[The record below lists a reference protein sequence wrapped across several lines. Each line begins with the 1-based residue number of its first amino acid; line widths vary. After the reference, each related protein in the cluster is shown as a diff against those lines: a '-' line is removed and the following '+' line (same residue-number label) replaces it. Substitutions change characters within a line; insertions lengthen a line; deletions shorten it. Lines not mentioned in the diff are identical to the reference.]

1 MEQSRPRREHPRGV
15 SGGLG
20 RQARRC
26 KTSVLALLA
35 VVLAAPALAQ
45 PSDYPN
51 RPVKM
56 IAPFAPGGPVDVVAR
71 VLAPKLSERL
81 GQQFYVE
88 NHPGGSGNIGTA
100 LVARA
105 LPDGYTLLVISST
118 LVVNPSL
125 FGKLG
130 FDTTTDL
137 GPVSLVGVSPQVL
150 LVHPSVPAMRLR
162 ELIAWVKASPGQHAY
177 AHAGLGTP
185 GYLAGE
191 MLKQAFGLDLLAVSF
206 NGGGPAITA
215 TIGGHTPVLFTSIST
230 AAGHIKQGTVRALA
244 VTGAQRSPALP
255 DVPTLAEAGAPNQ
268 ESEIILG
275 ILVPGGTPRDVT
287 ARLHREIVT
296 IVAFSDVRERLLA
309 LGFDPIASTPEEF
322 ASRIRWEID
331 KWEKVI
337 RAADIK
343 VQ

>member
-20 RQARRC
+20 RQTRRC
-26 KTSVLALLA
+26 RASVLGLVAA
-35 VVLAAPALAQ
+35 VLAGPSFAQ
-45 PSDYPN
+45 PSGYPN

-56 IAPFAPGGPVDVVAR
+56 VAPFAPGGPVDVVAR

-100 LVARA
+100 LVAKA
-105 LPDGYTLLVISST
+105 PPDGYTVLVISST

-125 FGKLG
+125 FTKLG

-137 GPVSLVGVSPQVL
+137 APVSLVGVSPQVL
-150 LVHPSVPAMRLR
+150 LVHPSVPATTVK
-162 ELIAWVKASPGQHAY
+162 EFVAWVKASPGEHAY

-206 NGGGPAITA
+206 NGGGPAITS
-215 TIGGHTPVLFTSIST
+215 TVGGHTPILFTSIST

-244 VTGAQRSPALP
+244 VTGARRSPALP
-255 DVPTLAEAGAPNQ
+255 DVPTLAEAGAADQ

-275 ILVPGGTPRDVT
+275 ILVPGGTPRDVI

-296 IVAFSDVRERLLA
+296 IVALPDARERLLA
-309 LGFDPIASTPEEF
+309 LGFEPIASTPGEF
-322 ASRIRWEID
+322 ADRIRWEID
-331 KWEKVI
+331 KWAKVI
-337 RAADIK
+337 RATDIK
-343 VQ
+343 LQ

>member
-20 RQARRC
+20 RQTRRC
-26 KTSVLALLA
+26 KASVLGLVAA
-35 VVLAAPALAQ
+35 VLAGPSFAQ
-45 PSDYPN
+45 PSGYPS

-56 IAPFAPGGPVDVVAR
+56 VAPFAPGGPVDVVAR

-100 LVARA
+100 LVAKA
-105 LPDGYTLLVISST
+105 PPDGYTVLVISST

-125 FGKLG
+125 FTKLG

-137 GPVSLVGVSPQVL
+137 APVSLVGVSPQVL
-150 LVHPSVPAMRLR
+150 LVHPSVPATTVK
-162 ELIAWVKASPGQHAY
+162 ELVAWVKASPGEHAY
-177 AHAGLGTP
+177 ATP

-191 MLKQAFGLDLLAVSF
+191 MLKQAFGLNLTAVSF
-206 NGGGPAITA
+206 NGGGPAITS
-215 TIGGHTPVLFTSIST
+215 TIGGHTPILFTSIST
-230 AAGHIKQGTVRALA
+230 AAGHINQGTVRALA
-244 VTGAQRSPALP
+244 VTGARRSPALP
-255 DVPTLAEAGAPNQ
+255 DVPTLAEAGTADQ

-275 ILVPGGTPRDVT
+275 ILVPGGTPRDVI

-296 IVAFSDVRERLLA
+296 IVALPNARERLLA
-309 LGFDPIASTPEEF
+309 LGFEPIASTPGEF
-322 ASRIRWEID
+322 ADRIRWEID
-331 KWEKVI
+331 KWAKVI
-337 RAADIK
+337 RATDIK
-343 VQ
+343 LQ